1 MIQRIS
7 LRSALCRCATMLR
20 PSLNFLPRSNDLI
33 AVHWLRR
40 TWPILSIV
48 RHFLLLSSPVLIE
61 NFLQSYSWCLVLF
74 VRVRNIKFL
83 CRWKKSSK
91 LKRTLHS
98 NFDVLQN
105 NIFYWNEHE
114 KQFQSFFFYDAS
126 KGSYSVL
133 KFQYY
138 FPISHWRNMITNIKI
153 DN

>member
-83 CRWKKSSK
+83 CRWKKVLSSRGHCTQILMSSK
-91 LKRTLHS
+91 IIYFTETNMRNSFSPFSSTM
-98 NFDVLQN
+98 LQ
-105 NIFYWNEHE
+105 
-114 KQFQSFFFYDAS
+114 
-126 KGSYSVL
+126 KGVIVY
-133 KFQYY
+133 
-138 FPISHWRNMITNIKI
+138 
-153 DN
+153 